1 MKGLVCK
8 VCDYIA
14 LDGNTELC
22 PVCGAKNAFEEK
34 EDAYKMPDF
43 KAEKGESEKKHIPS
57 ILVVE
62 ECGLIPGTGCID
74 VHVKVG
80 EIPHPMTPEHHI
92 STIYYYLDKKF
103 VAVMHMSGNGEIN
116 AAAAA
121 HFKGGSKGVVSIIE
135 QCNIHGSWYNE
146 VKIGH

>member
-8 VCDYIA
+8 VCGYIA
-14 LDGNTELC
+14 LDGNKEVC
-22 PVCGAKNAFEEK
+22 PVCGMKSFEEK

-43 KAEKGESEKKHIPS
+43 KTETGESEKKHIPS

-62 ECGLIPGTGCID
+62 ECGLIPNTGCTD

-80 EIPHPMTPEHHI
+80 EITHPMTPEHYI
-92 STIYYYLDKKF
+92 TTIYYYLDKKF
-103 VAVMHMSGNGEIN
+103 VAVMHNSPLGVIN

-121 HFKGGSKGVVSIIE
+121 HFKGGTKGTVNVIA
-135 QCNIHGSWYNE
+135 QCNLHGSWYNE
-146 VKIGH
+146 VKIGK